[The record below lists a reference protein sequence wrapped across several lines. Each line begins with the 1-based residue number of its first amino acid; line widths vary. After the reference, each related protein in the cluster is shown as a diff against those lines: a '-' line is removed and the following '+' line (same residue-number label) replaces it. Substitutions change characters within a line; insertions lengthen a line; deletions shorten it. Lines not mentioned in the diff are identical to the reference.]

1 MSINDNVA
9 NLGSGRSRTLGE
21 AQEPLPDLLAE
32 VVLDLAHVVQD
43 LHAVSEPDLSAESTP
58 KGGWCQM
65 KQANIFFL
73 LFTEN
78 LPKSYP
84 MRAKKGEKNLIKISQ
99 IFRVF
104 SDAFSQFFRKYLI
117 I

>member
-9 NLGSGRSRTLGE
+9 SLGSGRSRTLGE

-32 VVLDLAHVVQD
+32 VVLDLAHVEQD

-65 KQANIFFL
+65 KQASI
-73 LFTEN
+73 FTE
-78 LPKSYP
+78 
-84 MRAKKGEKNLIKISQ
+84 
-99 IFRVF
+99 
-104 SDAFSQFFRKYLI
+104 D
-117 I
+117 